1 MKIKITFEEHERRDA
16 VTAIGA
22 LMWFLPGL
30 KLRKSDRYAPF
41 FTFIC
46 TVGSH
51 ASRPAKRKRVDTH
64 PPHLL

>member
-30 KLRKSDRYAPF
+30 KLRKSDRYSPIF
-41 FTFIC
+41 
-46 TVGSH
+46 S
-51 ASRPAKRKRVDTH
+51 
-64 PPHLL
+64 LLSAQ

>member
-41 FTFIC
+41 FHFYLHSRKPC
-46 TVGSH
+46 TPQSK
-51 ASRPAKRKRVDTH
+51 AKKD
-64 PPHLL
+64 